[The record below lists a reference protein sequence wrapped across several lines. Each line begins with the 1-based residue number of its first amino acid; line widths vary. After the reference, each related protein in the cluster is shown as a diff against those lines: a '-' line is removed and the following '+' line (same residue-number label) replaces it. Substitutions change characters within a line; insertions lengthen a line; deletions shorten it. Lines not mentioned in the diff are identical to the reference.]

1 MFRFDWDSER
11 KKAPCVWS
19 MGGMRFVELNME
31 SVGTRRRRK
40 REDVGTGTIHALR
53 GWERDL
59 WGIASG
65 IFLFFFFLIIHQETF
80 KRIIIRDSLATNASR
95 IEYTNRSFRYESNF
109 FRISF
114 LILDKMRIVLSFLYI
129 YRSTW
134 WPFEWLNNKRQFY
147 LWREKN
153 IKFVVTMNN
162 LKINVH
168 PLLDELYECL
178 FRHF

>member
-31 SVGTRRRRK
+31 SVGARRRRK

-53 GWERDL
+53 VRDCQ
-59 WGIASG
+59 WNFS
-65 IFLFFFFLIIHQETF
+65 FFFFFLILHQETF
-80 KRIIIRDSLATNASR
+80 KRIIIRDSLATNAPC
-95 IEYTNRSFRYESNF
+95 IEYTNRNFRYESNF

-114 LILDKMRIVLSFLYI
+114 LILDEMRIVLFFSYI

-147 LWREKN
+147 LWREK
-153 IKFVVTMNN
+153 K
-162 LKINVH
+162 
-168 PLLDELYECL
+168 C
-178 FRHF
+178 